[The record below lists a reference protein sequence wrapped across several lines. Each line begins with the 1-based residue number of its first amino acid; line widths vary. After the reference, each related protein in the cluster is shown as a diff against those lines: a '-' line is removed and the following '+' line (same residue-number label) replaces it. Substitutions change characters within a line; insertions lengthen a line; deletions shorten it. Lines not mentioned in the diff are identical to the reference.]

1 MAIKIAGIE
10 VSVPAFA
17 ELLYSNADFA
27 EVLHANADFA
37 DITQLGV
44 SKDQFIREL
53 VPLIDDL
60 ALVSTK
66 GVVDSYAVQDAV
78 AAAVTK
84 LFHDSATVSESSAI
98 TATKP
103 LHDSAILIDGITAV
117 LNKVLF
123 DLAVIVDAVA
133 FVQVKHAKDIATPSD
148 VAAITA
154 HFNRVFTDYVAI
166 DDFAGIDKLYNGTK
180 HNIANISDNQIFAVA
195 KGVSDTL
202 SIVDYDL
209 LTYSFAKKLRDTSIA
224 DDLHIIDVTKVL
236 QDTYS
241 VQEHLYKDL
250 AKTSA
255 DNANAYDSSVLS
267 TTKPLT
273 EHQYLTDLHVTALTK
288 PTAELIGATDY
299 STITAEKLF
308 LDSTTPIDYPS
319 LQPVLRKGDN
329 IYTSE
334 AYVFDID
341 KALFDTSIVSDASVY
356 VVSKPVSEVALINDV
371 PQVTFTHPRV
381 DGNNISDF
389 SAWQYTRNSKE
400 TITTS
405 DSYYKGVVKL
415 FYDAVAI
422 DDAIKGPFVNFAKH
436 NVTFTSDSYNVILNK
451 IYKDSTTITDSP
463 RFLYSQ
469 EHNEVISTADSN
481 IVSYVKHNVDNVTTT
496 ELPLISVSKPVYDE
510 NVLMDN
516 SNWVVQKNLDE
527 TAYVYDY
534 VSITFSAGAN
544 AMFNVALF
552 NQSTFG

>member
-10 VSVPAFA
+10 VPVPAFA

-27 EVLHANADFA
+27 

-44 SKDQFIREL
+44 AKDQFIKEL
-53 VPLIDDL
+53 VPLIDAL

-78 AAAVTK
+78 VAAVTK

-123 DLAVIVDAVA
+123 DLAVLVDAVA
-133 FVQVKHAKDIATPSD
+133 FVQVKHAKDIVTPSD

-241 VQEHLYKDL
+241 VQEYLYKDL

-255 DNANAYDSSVLS
+255 
-267 TTKPLT
+267 
-273 EHQYLTDLHVTALTK
+273 
-288 PTAELIGATDY
+288 
-299 STITAEKLF
+299 
-308 LDSTTPIDYPS
+308 
-319 LQPVLRKGDN
+319 
-329 IYTSE
+329 
-334 AYVFDID
+334 
-341 KALFDTSIVSDASVY
+341 
-356 VVSKPVSEVALINDV
+356 
-371 PQVTFTHPRV
+371 
-381 DGNNISDF
+381 
-389 SAWQYTRNSKE
+389 
-400 TITTS
+400 
-405 DSYYKGVVKL
+405 
-415 FYDAVAI
+415 
-422 DDAIKGPFVNFAKH
+422 
-436 NVTFTSDSYNVILNK
+436 
-451 IYKDSTTITDSP
+451 
-463 RFLYSQ
+463 
-469 EHNEVISTADSN
+469 
-481 IVSYVKHNVDNVTTT
+481 DNVTTT